1 MLRHPLGDVKHTCLK
16 RLKGFGW
23 RLPQITEKQGE
34 TGACFFHRCFI
45 FYLNFFF
52 LCMENP
58 LRTYSGAGR
67 FFLSSLKESFGEFLS
82 GERGLRRTEGKGYG
96 QTKLNCGHH
105 LAERLPKYQSKYFE
119 KYRFFS
125 LSK

>member
-52 LCMENP
+52 PLYGEPPENIQWSWEIFP
-58 LRTYSGAGR
+58 VFS
-67 FFLSSLKESFGEFLS
+67 
-82 GERGLRRTEGKGYG
+82 ERKFWGISEWRKGIEE
-96 QTKLNCGHH
+96 N
-105 LAERLPKYQSKYFE
+105 
-119 KYRFFS
+119 
-125 LSK
+125 